1 MNTFYTYLAR
11 TASSCLLYLVEVVPQ
26 LSQQKF
32 LITMVTEHNTTHF
45 IQDRDLDIWYQM
57 LINNISINW
66 FTTLRAELNYGNN
79 AQQVS
84 LF

>member
-1 MNTFYTYLAR
+1 
-11 TASSCLLYLVEVVPQ
+11 
-26 LSQQKF
+26 
-32 LITMVTEHNTTHF
+32 MVTEHNTTHF
-45 IQDRDLDIWYQM
+45 IQDRDLDICYQM